1 MATERRREVSRE
13 EWFRELGLLSGKIR
27 RRTTLRSEYFRL
39 MGRLSA
45 LAREERT
52 LRLRIPYAGVIERV
66 TIGLR
71 MSAIDA
77 ERTKLLTQM
86 RHIRTTEIPALD
98 EEIDRERRE
107 IAQKIVPP
115 PVREER
121 VADEECTGMDIF
133 FDLDDKIYNVRD
145 PETRELIRREEKIC
159 MELTAS
165 IETGGG
171 HDVPV
176 VVEITCTCY
185 VKEKGLSDLIAAEK
199 KVEASLREWLIEQG
213 WGNLIQAFIK
223 EGVAYNGEEHVKAEA
238 RYSWFISDYPKVHA
252 LVEKK
257 EPRKRTYE
265 GDFTVE
271 E

>member
-1 MATERRREVSRE
+1 MAERKREVSRE
-13 EWFRELGLLSGKIR
+13 EWFREIGDVGRKVQRGKRLLREWRS
-27 RRTTLRSEYFRL
+27 LR
-39 MGRLSA
+39 GRLGY
-45 LAREERT
+45 LARTRRALEH
-52 LRLRIPYAGVIERV
+52 RIPYVDIIERV
-66 TIGLR
+66 RIGEQIRL
-71 MSAIDA
+71 IDQ
-77 ERTKLLTQM
+77 ETQRIYPQM
-86 RHIRTTEIPALD
+86 NYIRNTELPALD
-98 EEIDRERRE
+98 EEIERERRV
-107 IAQKIVPP
+107 IAEKIVPP

-121 VADEECTGMDIF
+121 VADEECTGYDIF
-133 FDLDDKIYNVRD
+133 YDLDDKIYNIRD
-145 PETRELIRREEKIC
+145 PETRELIRRENKIC

-185 VKEKGLSDLIAAEK
+185 VKEKGLTDLIAAEK

-213 WGNLIQAFIK
+213 WANLIHAFIK

-238 RYSWFISDYPKVHA
+238 RYPWFIPDYPKVHV

-257 EPRKRTYE
+257 RPRRRIYE
-265 GDFTVE
+265 GDFEVE